1 MNKQCQQCIMGPL
14 GDWRPFPHCSSALYC
29 TRKPPGSCI
38 HDLHYFPFL
47 DFCHAPILVQQRR
60 AVAVVSLIRSSRMKA
75 ALSRPYNSAY
85 LIRGPTRQQQLK
97 EEEEGRRTSYEP
109 TKGDGQQ
116 GRQLLQ
122 CAQFRCQSQQH
133 THHLS
138 LQLSCSNYCTTCLYQ
153 LNVVVGRVFVQIFCG
168 LPYCPGTV

>member
-85 LIRGPTRQQQLK
+85 LIRGPASGQ
-97 EEEEGRRTSYEP
+97 GWRRTSYEP
-109 TKGDGQQ
+109 KKGDGQQ
-116 GRQLLQ
+116 GHQLFNMVSFATKVGNKFFSIKI
-122 CAQFRCQSQQH
+122 C
-133 THHLS
+133 
-138 LQLSCSNYCTTCLYQ
+138 NCLT
-153 LNVVVGRVFVQIFCG
+153 QIVIQ
-168 LPYCPGTV
+168 PGYIN